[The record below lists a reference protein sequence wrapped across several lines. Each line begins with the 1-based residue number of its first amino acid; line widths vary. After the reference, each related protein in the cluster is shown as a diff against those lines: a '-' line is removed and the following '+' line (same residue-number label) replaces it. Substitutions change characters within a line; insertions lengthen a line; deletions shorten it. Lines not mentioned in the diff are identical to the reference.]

1 MKFNL
6 VLRINNIEMV
16 EIKNKNDP
24 ITRRTLWNAYN
35 KKCFYCNNPIPYN
48 NFQVDHLIPKSLEKE
63 EAIILYDLQEDF
75 ELNSYYNLV
84 PTCFTCN
91 SRKRDAAYEKKTI
104 LFYLEEIKKNI
115 PKIKLLEE
123 EFKEMDK
130 KSELSA
136 AFSTALKDLSLPDIL
151 TIITEQELKSY
162 QKKILQ
168 STIENISKLSI
179 ENVLDLLNQK
189 NLSDEGIALSVLA
202 VIEPI
207 EYNMADGNVFYK
219 DFGFIFWSTSEMLRN
234 KVEQG
239 TKSFLNEITTKILIH
254 VELDDIINRLKE
266 LSIEHRSD
274 YEYMFEI
281 IQNFLNILIF
291 TTQNGRIIH
300 MLPFSIMNEKGE
312 FFWLYIGSQEFKE
325 DEIIRKHN
333 IKRDY
338 WIQEG
343 SSNLKNSFIII
354 ASEI

>member
-1 MKFNL
+1 
-6 VLRINNIEMV
+6 MV

-75 ELNSYYNLV
+75 ELNSYYNLAS
-84 PTCFTCN
+84 TCFTCN
-91 SRKRDAAYEKKTI
+91 SRKRDAVYEKKTI
-104 LFYLEEIKKNI
+104 LFYLEEIKKKI
-115 PKIKLLEE
+115 PKIKQLEE
-123 EFKEMDK
+123 DFKEMDK

-136 AFSTALKDLSLPDIL
+136 AFSTALNDLSLPDIL
-151 TIITEQELKSY
+151 TIITEQELKNY

-168 STIENISKLSI
+168 NTIENISKLNI
-179 ENVLDLLNQK
+179 EKVLDLLNQK

-207 EYNMADGNVFYK
+207 DYNMADANVFYN
-219 DFGFIFWSTSEMLRN
+219 DFGILFWSTSEMLRD

-239 TKSFLNEITTKILIH
+239 SKSFFIEISTKIVMH
-254 VELDDIINRLKE
+254 VELDNIINRLKE
-266 LSIEHRSD
+266 LSIEERSD

-281 IQNFLNILIF
+281 IQNFLNIIIF
-291 TTQNGRIIH
+291 NTEGGREIH
-300 MLPFSIMNEKGE
+300 LQSFSTAIENGE
-312 FFWLYIGSQEFKE
+312 FYWLYVGTQVFEI

-333 IKRDY
+333 EKRDY
-338 WIQEG
+338 WIEEG
-343 SSNLKNSFIII
+343 GSNLKNSYIII
-354 ASEI
+354 VSEI